1 MTDQKQA
8 EAIQRLMES
17 SSKTIDLTDERDL
30 AEVTRVTEEILALFP
45 NRESLEALEKRLI
58 SNATG

>member
-1 MTDQKQA
+1 MIDQKQT
-8 EAIQRLMES
+8 EAIQRLVES
-17 SSKTIDLTDERDL
+17 ASKTIDLTDERDL
-30 AEVTRVTEEILALFP
+30 AKVTRLAEEILALFP